1 MTSDESFSDSFFA
14 AVKSGQTWRV
24 EKLIDAEKPNLQ
36 KLRDARGDTGLSAAI
51 RAEQK
56 NVEMCKLLLA
66 RGASPD
72 ARGHLGRTALMDAVT
87 GRSWIK
93 RLRPIVKLLAA
104 SVNVQDE
111 SGQTALMF
119 ASRGGAGFG
128 AELGNSLLVRALL
141 SLRADA
147 AIVDNHGRTALAY
160 AEEVNKTGKNSRTV
174 RLLQEALLNQAA
186 RYDFDKRFS
195 HSFDKN
201 GILQVLLK
209 SN

>member
-14 AVKSGQTWRV
+14 AIKSGETWRV
-24 EKLIDAEKPNLQ
+24 EKLINAEKPDLQ
-36 KLRDARGDTGLSAAI
+36 KLRDARGDTSLNAAI
-51 RAEQK
+51 RAEQN
-56 NVEMCKLLLA
+56 NVEMCKLLLG
-66 RGASPD
+66 RGAAPD
-72 ARGHLGRTALMDAVT
+72 ARGQQGRTALMHAVM

-93 RLRPIVKLLAA
+93 RLRPIVKLLGA

-147 AIVDNHGRTALAY
+147 TIADNYGRTALAY

-174 RLLQEALLNQAA
+174 RLLQEAMLNQAA
-186 RYDFDKRFS
+186 RHDFHNRFA

-201 GILQVLLK
+201 GVLRVSLK